1 MATSLVR
8 RSYEQSVGFWI
19 GRTVKRSGVPT
30 TLRACETP
38 APPAAAGLI
47 LFHFPHPSSATFRR
61 PLPTSSFSFPV
72 ATRGTML
79 TKSIALVLGCC
90 LPRATA
96 FVPAAVG
103 AATTAG
109 ESISAAV
116 PGDVGVEGR
125 GITAVAQ
132 TSKPPSREVLCKLAC
147 L

>member
-1 MATSLVR
+1 
-8 RSYEQSVGFWI
+8 
-19 GRTVKRSGVPT
+19 
-30 TLRACETP
+30 
-38 APPAAAGLI
+38 
-47 LFHFPHPSSATFRR
+47 
-61 PLPTSSFSFPV
+61 
-72 ATRGTML
+72 ML

-103 AATTAG
+103 ARTAG